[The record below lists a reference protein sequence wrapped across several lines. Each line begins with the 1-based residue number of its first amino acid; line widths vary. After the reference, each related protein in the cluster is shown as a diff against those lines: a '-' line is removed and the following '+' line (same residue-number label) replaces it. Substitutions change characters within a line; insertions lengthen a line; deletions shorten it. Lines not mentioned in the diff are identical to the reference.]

1 MAHTV
6 GRLEPP
12 GKLTSFDSQDLC
24 FEFIA
29 YFQSLA
35 GFGRYYPC
43 IRDIRVDYL
52 TDSVS
57 L

>member
-29 YFQSLA
+29 YFQSMA
-35 GFGRYYPC
+35 GYGRYYPC
-43 IRDIRVDYL
+43 IRDIRMDYL
-52 TDSVS
+52 ADTVS